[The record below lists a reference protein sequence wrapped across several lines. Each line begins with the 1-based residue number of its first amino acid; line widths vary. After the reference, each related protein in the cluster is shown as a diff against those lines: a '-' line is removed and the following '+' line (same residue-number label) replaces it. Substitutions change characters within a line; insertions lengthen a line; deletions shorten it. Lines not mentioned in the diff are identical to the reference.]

1 MVVNSFGFLHY
12 GAEGR
17 CSNQETVT
25 ATMETAK
32 TARNFVCTANSDFAI
47 IQTLH
52 SLNFDVPQ
60 TTLAV
65 ATRSSQ
71 E

>member
-1 MVVNSFGFLHY
+1 
-12 GAEGR
+12 
-17 CSNQETVT
+17 
-25 ATMETAK
+25 METAK

>member
-1 MVVNSFGFLHY
+1 
-12 GAEGR
+12 
-17 CSNQETVT
+17 
-25 ATMETAK
+25 METAK
-32 TARNFVCTANSDFAI
+32 TARNFVRAANSDFAI
-47 IQTLH
+47 IQTLP

>member
-1 MVVNSFGFLHY
+1 MVVNSFVFLNY

-17 CSNQETVT
+17 CSNRETVT

-32 TARNFVCTANSDFAI
+32 TARNFVRAANSDFAI
-47 IQTLH
+47 IQTLP